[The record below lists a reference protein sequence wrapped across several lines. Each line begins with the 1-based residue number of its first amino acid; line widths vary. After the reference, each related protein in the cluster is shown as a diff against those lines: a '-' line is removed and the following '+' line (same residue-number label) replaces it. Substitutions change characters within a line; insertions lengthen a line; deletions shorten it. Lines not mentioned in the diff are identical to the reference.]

1 MRFSKIFIYIHFYTH
16 AHWGI
21 LPSAA
26 KQYSLLMLILVLG
39 LKLLNSILKLIS
51 VLYVKTPN
59 NVLVLI

>member
-1 MRFSKIFIYIHFYTH
+1 MRLSKMFIYVHLYSHTH
-16 AHWGI
+16 CGI

-26 KQYSLLMLILVLG
+26 KQYSLLMLLLVFG

-59 NVLVLI
+59 NVLMLI